1 MSIIKNVLNL
11 KKSSR
16 GSALV
21 EFALIFPILVTLL
34 TGIFE
39 LCMMLLLD
47 NKLIRL
53 SGTMSDIITMQNA
66 NIARIQAILATA
78 DDITAPFIFTG
89 NGGIVVSQIY
99 NNGQTQLPA
108 KMLMSWQQSTGGAV
122 SKIGTPGKLP
132 TNIPNN
138 YQVLGTNT
146 IVVTEV
152 FYNYKPIIFS
162 GIIPSKVI
170 YHVSM
175 YPPRIGDM
183 TTLLP

>member
-1 MSIIKNVLNL
+1 MGIRKVFPKLIK
-11 KKSSR
+11 SPR

-21 EFALIFPILVTLL
+21 EFALIFPILVILL
-34 TGIFE
+34 SGIFE
-39 LCMMLLLD
+39 LCMLLLLD

-53 SGTMSDIITMQNA
+53 AGTMSDIITMQNV
-66 NIARIQAILATA
+66 NTARIQAVLATA
-78 DDITAPFIFTG
+78 DDVTTPFIFTG

-108 KMLMSWQQSTGGAV
+108 KMLMSWQQSVGGFA
-122 SKIGTPGKLP
+122 SKIGIPGKFP
-132 TNIPNN
+132 TNIPGN

-146 IVVTEV
+146 IVITEV
-152 FYNYKPIIFS
+152 SYNYKPI
-162 GIIPSKVI
+162 
-170 YHVSM
+170 YHTSL